1 MKAFSSVLAAAASA
15 LLLGA
20 AAALLAVCGP
30 FTDVT
35 DAGFCPF
42 ILEIFTLGITTGTTP
57 TTYNPTGNV
66 SRIQMAAF
74 LSRTVDTT
82 LKRATRRAAVN
93 QLWTPKNEF
102 TLGVTT
108 LGNQPASLQ
117 FDGADLWVANPGN
130 NTVARVR
137 ASDGRVLSTVTGVT
151 GASGVLVAMKVL
163 VAGGTNPG
171 KLYQIDPADSSP
183 FVNTVANNLG
193 INPNGIAF
201 DGGRVWTANR
211 GPLGS
216 VSIITPGATTPWTT
230 TTLSVGLGATSPWG
244 AVFDGANVWVT
255 DMGLNTV
262 VKLDAAGTVLQTVT
276 VGSFPGYPVSDG
288 TSLWIPNFGSDSV
301 TVIRASNGTVLQ
313 TLTGN
318 GLGGPLTAAFD
329 GERIAVT
336 NAGGDNV
343 SLWKAAD
350 LTPLGSSSMGI
361 LSHPDSVCSDG
372 TRFWVTLRSAGNL
385 VRF

>member
-1 MKAFSSVLAAAASA
+1 
-15 LLLGA
+15 
-20 AAALLAVCGP
+20 
-30 FTDVT
+30 
-35 DAGFCPF
+35 
-42 ILEIFTLGITTGTTP
+42 
-57 TTYNPTGNV
+57 
-66 SRIQMAAF
+66 MAAF

-108 LGNQPASLQ
+108 IGNQPASIQ
-117 FDGADLWVANPGN
+117 FDGADLWVAKPGN

-137 ASDGRVLSTVTGVT
+137 ASDGRVLSTVTGVL
-151 GASGVLVAMKVL
+151 GASGVLVAMQVL
-163 VAGGTNPG
+163 VAGTNGTNPG
-171 KLYQIDPADSSP
+171 RLYRIDPSSSAP
-183 FVNTVANNLG
+183 IVQTVANNLG
-193 INPNGIAF
+193 VNPNGIAF
-201 DGGRVWTANR
+201 DGGQVWTANR
-211 GPLGS
+211 GPVGS

-244 AVFDGANVWVT
+244 AVFDGANIWIT
-255 DMGLNTV
+255 DSGLGTA
-262 VKLDAAGTVLQTVT
+262 VKLNAAGAVLQTVT
-276 VGSFPGYPVSDG
+276 VGTFPGNPVFDG
-288 TSLWIPNFGSDSV
+288 TSLWVPNFGSDSV

-336 NAGGDNV
+336 NAGGDTV

-350 LTPLGSSSMGI
+350 LTPLGSTLMGI